1 MINIQ
6 QLEIGYQHKRKLI
19 PVFKNISVT
28 LNAGDLVGLMGDNGI
43 GKSTFLKT
51 ITGNLAPLSGQVM
64 LNHKSITDY
73 SAEQLAQL
81 LSIVVT
87 EKIGG
92 FNLTVWDVVATGRTP
107 YINIFGK
114 LTEEDEAI
122 VTESL
127 EHLNLVPLKHKLID
141 ELSDGQRQKV
151 MIAKS
156 LAQQTS
162 IIVLDEP
169 TAFLDYTSKHHLFVT
184 LKKLC
189 NEQNKL
195 IIVSSHDLDLMK
207 PYINKSIT
215 MLDQN
220 NVQVLSTF

>member
-1 MINIQ
+1 MIDIKH
-6 QLEIGYQHKRKLI
+6 LEIGYQNKRENI
-19 PVFKNISVT
+19 SVFKNLNLT
-28 LNAGDLVGLMGDNGI
+28 LNASDLVGLMGDNGI

-51 ITGNLAPLSGQVM
+51 ITGNLSPLSGEIL
-64 LNHKSITDY
+64 LNSKNISNY
-73 SAEQLAQL
+73 SAQSIAQL

-92 FNLTVWDVVATGRTP
+92 FNLTVWDVVAAGRTP

-114 LTEEDEAI
+114 LTPEDKAI
-122 VTESL
+122 VESSL
-127 EHLNLVPLKHKLID
+127 IQLNLLPLKDKLID

-156 LAQQTS
+156 LAQQTP

-169 TAFLDYTSKHHLFVT
+169 TAFLDYTSKHHLFGT
-184 LKKLC
+184 LKQLC
-189 NEQNKL
+189 EEQGKL

-207 PYINKSIT
+207 RYITKSIT
-215 MLDQN
+215 LFEGN
-220 NVQVLSTF
+220 KLELL

>member
-1 MINIQ
+1 MIDIK
-6 QLEIGYQHKRKLI
+6 QLEIGYKHKRETI
-19 PVFKNISVT
+19 SVFKNINTT

-43 GKSTFLKT
+43 GKSTLLKT
-51 ITGNLAPLSGQVM
+51 ITGNLVPLSGEIL
-64 LNHKSITDY
+64 LNSKNITSY
-73 SAEQLAQL
+73 SPQALAQL

-92 FNLTVWDVVATGRTP
+92 FNLTVWDVVSTGRIP
-107 YINIFGK
+107 YINVFGK
-114 LTEEDEAI
+114 LSSEDEHI
-122 VTESL
+122 VISSL
-127 EHLNLVPLKHKLID
+127 EQLNLFPLKDKLID

-156 LAQQTS
+156 LAQQTP

-169 TAFLDYTSKHHLFVT
+169 TAFLDYTSKHHLFSI

-189 NEQNKL
+189 EEQGKL

-207 PYINKSIT
+207 KYITKSIT
-215 MLDQN
+215 MAEGN
-220 NVQVLSTF
+220 KIEVL

>member
-1 MINIQ
+1 MIDIKH
-6 QLEIGYQHKRKLI
+6 LEIGYQNKRDNI
-19 PVFKNISVT
+19 SVFKNLNLT
-28 LNAGDLVGLMGDNGI
+28 LNAGDLVGLIGDNGI

-51 ITGNLAPLSGQVM
+51 ITGNLAPLSGEIL
-64 LNHKSITDY
+64 LNSKSITNY
-73 SAEQLAQL
+73 SSQSLAQL

-107 YINIFGK
+107 FINIFGK
-114 LTEEDEAI
+114 LKPEDETI
-122 VTESL
+122 VASSL
-127 EHLNLVPLKHKLID
+127 LQLNLLPLKDKLID

-156 LAQQTS
+156 LAQQTP

-169 TAFLDYTSKHHLFVT
+169 TAFLDYTSKHHLFAT

-189 NEQNKL
+189 EEQGKL

-207 PYINKSIT
+207 KYITKSIT
-215 MLDQN
+215 MYEGNKIEIL
-220 NVQVLSTF
+220 

>member
-1 MINIQ
+1 MIDIKH
-6 QLEIGYQHKRKLI
+6 LEIGYQNKRENI
-19 PVFKNISVT
+19 SVFKNLNLT
-28 LNAGDLVGLMGDNGI
+28 LNTGDLVGLMGDNGI

-51 ITGNLAPLSGQVM
+51 ITGNLSPLSGEIL
-64 LNHKSITDY
+64 LNSKNISNY
-73 SAEQLAQL
+73 SAQSIGQL

-114 LTEEDEAI
+114 LTPEDKAI
-122 VTESL
+122 VESSL
-127 EHLNLVPLKHKLID
+127 IQLNLLPLKDKLID

-169 TAFLDYTSKHHLFVT
+169 TAFLDYTSKHHLFGT
-184 LKKLC
+184 LKQLC
-189 NEQNKL
+189 EEQGKL

-207 PYINKSIT
+207 RYITKSIT
-215 MLDQN
+215 LFEGN
-220 NVQVLSTF
+220 KLELL

>member
-1 MINIQ
+1 MIEITN
-6 QLEIGYQHKRKLI
+6 LEIGYKSKGKHKT
-19 PVFKNISVT
+19 VFKGIN
-28 LNAGDLVGLMGDNGI
+28 LHLHAGDLVGLIGDNGI
-43 GKSTFLKT
+43 GKSTLLKT
-51 ITGNLAPLSGQVM
+51 ITGNLAPLAGDIKINNTPSSKFTAQ
-64 LNHKSITDY
+64 
-73 SAEQLAQL
+73 QLAQL

-114 LTEEDEAI
+114 LSTEDESI
-122 VTESL
+122 VTKAL
-127 EHLNLVPLKHKLID
+127 EQLNLLPLKDKLID

-156 LAQQTS
+156 LAQQTP

-169 TAFLDYTSKHHLFVT
+169 TAFLDHTSKHQLFSI

-189 NEQNKL
+189 AEQGKL
-195 IIVSSHDLDLMK
+195 IIVSSHDLELMK
-207 PYINKSIT
+207 PYINRSVT
-215 MLDQN
+215 MAEN
-220 NVQVLSTF
+220 NSLEVK